1 MAIDILLS
9 LYGLIDDSRYS
20 TCEAFYRH
28 CHKKPLNLG
37 RKPDLASASNIFF
50 VLVIM
55 FNDYLGPLS
64 SEYCVYFYVL
74 TILAL
79 IALVFALVGGVYQ
92 FTQKKI
98 DLLPMVMSVIS
109 AALLYIQNR
118 LLYSMCVSALKKGG
132 H

>member
-1 MAIDILLS
+1 
-9 LYGLIDDSRYS
+9 
-20 TCEAFYRH
+20 
-28 CHKKPLNLG
+28 
-37 RKPDLASASNIFF
+37 
-50 VLVIM
+50 M

-109 AALLYIQNR
+109 AGLLYIQNR

>member
-1 MAIDILLS
+1 
-9 LYGLIDDSRYS
+9 
-20 TCEAFYRH
+20 
-28 CHKKPLNLG
+28 
-37 RKPDLASASNIFF
+37 
-50 VLVIM
+50 M

-92 FTQKKI
+92 FTQKKV
-98 DLLPMVMSVIS
+98 DLLPMIMSVIS

-118 LLYSMCVSALKKGG
+118 LLYSMCVSALKSNGR
-132 H
+132 